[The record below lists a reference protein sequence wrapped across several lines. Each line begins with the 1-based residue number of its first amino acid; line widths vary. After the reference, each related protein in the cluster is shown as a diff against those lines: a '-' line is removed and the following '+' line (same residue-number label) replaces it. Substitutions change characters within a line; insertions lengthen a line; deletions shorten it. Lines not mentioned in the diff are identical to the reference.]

1 MKKHKKNLL
10 EHINALKQIAPYH
23 EVAIASDA
31 PSTFVAPIL
40 FELKDLSQ
48 LKKEVFLALS
58 CMLYD
63 LLPMS

>member
-1 MKKHKKNLL
+1 MKKHKNLL

-48 LKKEVFLALS
+48 LKRKFLALS